1 MILFFD
7 CNVYRGVKM
16 KDKTSV
22 NRKSNTGAVER
33 QTKVHDKEGDIMA
46 IATRDVVSI
55 PPSKSIKDTA
65 KVMMEHEFR
74 RLPITD
80 PGSGKL
86 LGIVTVMDILDFF
99 GGGKKFN
106 IIEKKYED
114 NFLAAINEPV
124 KEIMTRDLITL
135 SNKASIAETI
145 EAMLA
150 NQLGALPL
158 VDADGKLAGIVTERD
173 IALSLA
179 GVAGKDIVQDFMSP
193 KVFTTTPGTPLE
205 GACKIM
211 VRNGLRRIPIIGGE
225 ADISKAAKKL
235 LGILTSTDVIR
246 FLNAKELFDNL
257 NSNLAS
263 EVLEQTKISDI
274 MAKEPVTVEPTMS
287 IGDLC
292 ELFSEKNIG
301 GVPVVKDDEVI
312 GIITERDILNAVKRY

>member
-1 MILFFD
+1 
-7 CNVYRGVKM
+7 M
-16 KDKTSV
+16 KNKTSI
-22 NRKSNTGAVER
+22 NRKSNIGAVER
-33 QTKVHDKEGDIMA
+33 ETKVHDKEGDIMA
-46 IATRDVVSI
+46 IASRDVISI
-55 PPSKSIKDTA
+55 PPTKPIKDTA

-114 NFLAAINEPV
+114 NFLAAINEPI

-135 SNKASIAETI
+135 SNKASIGETI
-145 EAMLA
+145 KTMLD
-150 NQLGALPL
+150 NQLGAIPL

-179 GVAGKDIVQDFMSP
+179 GMAGKDIVQDYMSP
-193 KVFTTTPGTPLE
+193 KVFTTTPGTPV
-205 GACKIM
+205 GDACKIM
-211 VRNGLRRIPIIGGE
+211 VRNGLRRIPVVGGE

-235 LGILTSTDVIR
+235 LGIITSTDVIR

-257 NSNLAS
+257 NSNLATD
-263 EVLEQTKISDI
+263 VLKTTITDI
-274 MAKEPVTVEPTMS
+274 MVKDPVTVEPNMT
-287 IGDLC
+287 IGELC

-301 GVPVVKDDEVI
+301 GVPVVKDDKVM
-312 GIITERDILNAVKRY
+312 GIITERDILNAVKRI

>member
-1 MILFFD
+1 
-7 CNVYRGVKM
+7 M
-16 KDKTSV
+16 KDKTSI
-22 NRKSNTGAVER
+22 NRKSNTGAVEHV
-33 QTKVHDKEGDIMA
+33 TKVHDREGDIMA
-46 IATRDVVSI
+46 LATKEVISI
-55 PPSKSIKDTA
+55 PPTKSIKDTA

-135 SNKASIAETI
+135 STKVSIGDTLKT
-145 EAMLA
+145 MLD
-150 NQLGALPL
+150 NQLGAIPL

-179 GVAGKDIVQDFMSP
+179 GMAGKETVHEYMSP

-205 GACKIM
+205 SACKIM
-211 VRNGLRRIPIIGGE
+211 VRNGLRRIPIVGGE
-225 ADISKAAKKL
+225 ADISKANKKL

-263 EVLEQTKISDI
+263 DVLKITVSEIMVKDPITVEQT
-274 MAKEPVTVEPTMS
+274 MT
-287 IGDLC
+287 IGELC
-292 ELFSEKNIG
+292 QLFAEKNIG
-301 GVPVVKDDEVI
+301 GVPIIKDDEIV
-312 GIITERDILNAVKRY
+312 GIITERDVLNSVRRA

>member
-1 MILFFD
+1 
-7 CNVYRGVKM
+7 M
-16 KDKTSV
+16 KDKTSI

-33 QTKVHDKEGDIMA
+33 ETKVHDREGDIMN
-46 IATRDVVSI
+46 IATRDVISI

-65 KVMMEHEFR
+65 KVMMEHHFR
-74 RLPITD
+74 RLPISD

-114 NFLAAINEPV
+114 NFLAAINEPI
-124 KEIMTRDLITL
+124 KEIMTRDVITE
-135 SNKASIAETI
+135 SNKSSIGETI
-145 EAMLA
+145 ETMLKY
-150 NQLGALPL
+150 QLGAIPI
-158 VDADGKLAGIVTERD
+158 VDGDGKLAGIVTERD
-173 IALSLA
+173 IALSRA
-179 GVAGKDIVQDFMSP
+179 GAVGKDTVQDYMST

-205 GACKIM
+205 SACKIM
-211 VRNGLRRIPIIGGE
+211 VRNGLRRIPIVGGE

-246 FLNAKELFDNL
+246 YLNAKDLFTHL

-263 EVLEQTKISDI
+263 DVLETKISEI
-274 MAKEPVTVEPTMS
+274 MVKEPITVEPDMG

-292 ELFSEKNIG
+292 ELFEEKNIG
-301 GVPVVKDDEVI
+301 GVPVVRDDDVL

>member
-1 MILFFD
+1 
-7 CNVYRGVKM
+7 M
-16 KDKTSV
+16 KDKTSI

-33 QTKVHDKEGDIMA
+33 ETKVHDREGDIMA

-106 IIEKKYED
+106 IIEKKYQD

-124 KEIMTRDLITL
+124 KEIMTRDLISV

-145 EAMLA
+145 EAMLS
-150 NQLGALPL
+150 NQLGAIPI
-158 VDADGKLAGIVTERD
+158 VDANGKLAGIVTERD

-179 GVAGKDIVQDFMSP
+179 GVAGKDIVQDYMTT
-193 KVFTTTPGTPLE
+193 KVFNTTPGTSL
-205 GACKIM
+205 GDACKIM

-246 FLNAKELFDNL
+246 FFNAKEFFDHL

-263 EVLEQTKISDI
+263 EVLEQTKISEI
-274 MAKEPVTVEPTMS
+274 MADEPITVEPTMT
-287 IGDLC
+287 IGELC
-292 ELFSEKNIG
+292 EVFAEKNIG
-301 GVPVVKDDEVI
+301 GVPVVKNDNVI

>member
-1 MILFFD
+1 
-7 CNVYRGVKM
+7 M
-16 KDKTSV
+16 KDKTSI
-22 NRKSNTGAVER
+22 NRKSNTGAVEHETR
-33 QTKVHDKEGDIMA
+33 VHDREGDIMA
-46 IATRDVVSI
+46 IASKDVISI

-80 PGSGKL
+80 PGSGKV

-106 IIEKKYED
+106 IIEKKYQD

-124 KEIMTRDLITL
+124 REIMSRGVVTL
-135 SNKASIAETI
+135 SNKASIGETI
-145 EAMLA
+145 EVMSS
-150 NQLGALPL
+150 NHVGAIPL
-158 VDADGKLAGIVTERD
+158 VDNDNKLVGIVTERD
-173 IALSLA
+173 IVLSLS
-179 GVAGKDIVQDFMSP
+179 GVISKETVADYMSH

-205 GACKIM
+205 SACKIM

-225 ADISKAAKKL
+225 ADISKASKKL

-246 FLNAKELFDNL
+246 FLNAKELFDKL
-257 NSNLAS
+257 NSNLATD
-263 EVLEQTKISDI
+263 VLKTQISDI
-274 MAKEPVTVEPTMS
+274 MAKEPITVSQDMG

-292 ELFSEKNIG
+292 TLFAEKNIG

-312 GIITERDILNAVKRY
+312 GIITERDILRAVKRY

>member
-1 MILFFD
+1 
-7 CNVYRGVKM
+7 M
-16 KDKTSV
+16 KDKTSI

-33 QTKVHDKEGDIMA
+33 ETKVHDKEGDIMA
-46 IATRDVVSI
+46 IASRDVISI
-55 PPSKSIKDTA
+55 PPTKPIKDTA

-114 NFLAAINEPV
+114 NFLAAINEPI

-135 SNKASIAETI
+135 SNKASIGETI
-145 EAMLA
+145 QTMLD
-150 NQLGALPL
+150 NQLGAIPL

-179 GVAGKDIVQDFMSP
+179 GMAGNDTVQDYMSP
-193 KVFTTTPGTPLE
+193 KVFNTTPGTPL
-205 GACKIM
+205 GDACKIM
-211 VRNGLRRIPIIGGE
+211 VRNGLRRIPVIGGE

-235 LGILTSTDVIR
+235 LGIITSTDVIR
-246 FLNAKELFDNL
+246 YLNAKELFDNL
-257 NSNLAS
+257 NSNLATD
-263 EVLEQTKISDI
+263 VLKTTIADI
-274 MAKEPVTVEPTMS
+274 MVKEPVTVEPTMT
-287 IGDLC
+287 IGELC

-301 GVPVVKDDEVI
+301 GVPVVKDGHVM
-312 GIITERDILNAVKRY
+312 GIITERDILNAVKRI

>member
-1 MILFFD
+1 
-7 CNVYRGVKM
+7 M
-16 KDKTSV
+16 KDKTSI

-33 QTKVHDKEGDIMA
+33 ETKVHDKEGDIMA
-46 IATRDVVSI
+46 IANRDVVSI

-106 IIEKKYED
+106 IIEKKYQD

-135 SNKASIAETI
+135 SYKASIGETI
-145 EAMLA
+145 ETMLN
-150 NQLGALPL
+150 NQLGAIPL

-179 GVAGKDIVQDFMSP
+179 GIAGNETVQDYMST
-193 KVFTTTPGTPLE
+193 KVFNTTPGTPLE

-211 VRNGLRRIPIIGGE
+211 VRNGLRRIPIVGGE

-235 LGILTSTDVIR
+235 LGIITSTDIVR
-246 FLNAKELFDNL
+246 FLNAKELFDHL
-257 NSNLAS
+257 NSNLATDVLKTTVS
-263 EVLEQTKISDI
+263 EI
-274 MAKEPVTVEPTMS
+274 MVGDAITVPPTET

-292 ELFSEKNIG
+292 QLFADNNIG
-301 GVPVVKDDEVI
+301 GVPVVKNDEVI
-312 GIITERDILNAVKRY
+312 GIITERDILNAVKRV

>member
-1 MILFFD
+1 
-7 CNVYRGVKM
+7 
-16 KDKTSV
+16 
-22 NRKSNTGAVER
+22 
-33 QTKVHDKEGDIMA
+33 MA
-46 IATRDVVSI
+46 IATREVISI

-124 KEIMTRDLITL
+124 KEIMTRDLITV
-135 SNKASIAETI
+135 SSKASLGETLDV
-145 EAMLA
+145 MLD
-150 NQLGALPL
+150 NQLGAIPIL
-158 VDADGKLAGIVTERD
+158 DHEEKLAGIVTERD

-179 GVAGKDIVQDFMSP
+179 GVAGKETVQDYMSP

-211 VRNGLRRIPIIGGE
+211 VRNGLRRIPVVGGE

-235 LGILTSTDVIR
+235 LGILTSTDVIK
-246 FLNAKELFDNL
+246 FLNAKELFDHL
-257 NSNLAS
+257 NSNLATD
-263 EVLEQTKISDI
+263 VLETVISDI
-274 MAKEPVTVEPTMS
+274 MVKDPITVEPTMS
-287 IGDLC
+287 IGELC
-292 ELFSEKNIG
+292 ELFAEKNIG
-301 GVPVVKDDEVI
+301 GVPVVKNDQI
-312 GIITERDILNAVKRY
+312 MGIITERDILNAVKRY

>member
-1 MILFFD
+1 
-7 CNVYRGVKM
+7 M
-16 KDKTSV
+16 KDKTSI
-22 NRKSNTGAVER
+22 NRKSNTGAVEHE
-33 QTKVHDKEGDIMA
+33 TKVHDREGDIMA
-46 IATRDVVSI
+46 IATKDVVSI
-55 PPSKSIKDTA
+55 PPTKSIKDTA
-65 KVMMEHEFR
+65 KVMMELEFR

-124 KEIMTRDLITL
+124 REIMTRDLITL
-135 SNKASIAETI
+135 STKASIGETI
-145 EAMLA
+145 ETMMSH
-150 NQLGALPL
+150 QLGAIPL
-158 VDADGKLAGIVTERD
+158 VDADYNLAAIVTERD

-179 GVAGKDIVQDFMSP
+179 GMAGKETVQDYMSA

-211 VRNGLRRIPIIGGE
+211 VRNGLRRIPVIGGE

-246 FLNAKELFDNL
+246 FLNAKELFDHL
-257 NSNLAS
+257 NSNLATDVLKTNIS
-263 EVLEQTKISDI
+263 EI
-274 MAKEPVTVEPTMS
+274 MVKEPITIPPTTT
-287 IGDLC
+287 IGELC
-292 ELFSEKNIG
+292 EIFSEKNIG
-301 GVPVVKDDEVI
+301 GVPVVKDDRVV
-312 GIITERDILNAVKRY
+312 GIITERDVLRAVKRI

>member
-1 MILFFD
+1 M
-7 CNVYRGVKM
+7 N
-16 KDKTSV
+16 DKTSI
-22 NRKSNTGAVER
+22 NRKSNTGAVEHV
-33 QTKVHDKEGDIMA
+33 TKVHDREGDIMA
-46 IATRDVVSI
+46 LATKEVISI
-55 PPSKSIKDTA
+55 PPTKSIKDTA

-106 IIEKKYED
+106 IIEKKYQD

-124 KEIMTRDLITL
+124 KEIMSRDLITL
-135 SNKASIAETI
+135 TSKSSIGDAI
-145 EAMLA
+145 NAMLD
-150 NQLGALPL
+150 NQVGAIPIVDNDSKL
-158 VDADGKLAGIVTERD
+158 VGIVTERD

-179 GVAGKDIVQDFMSP
+179 GKKSQETVHEYMSP

-205 GACKIM
+205 SACKIM
-211 VRNGLRRIPIIGGE
+211 VRNGLRRIPIVGGE
-225 ADISKAAKKL
+225 ADISKANKKL
-235 LGILTSTDVIR
+235 LGFLTSTDVIR

-263 EVLEQTKISDI
+263 DVLKTTVSEIMVEKIITVPQTL
-274 MAKEPVTVEPTMS
+274 S

-292 ELFSEKNIG
+292 QLFADNNIG
-301 GVPVVKDDEVI
+301 GVPIVKDNEIV
-312 GIITERDILNAVKRY
+312 GIITERDVLNSVRRA

>member
-1 MILFFD
+1 
-7 CNVYRGVKM
+7 M

-33 QTKVHDKEGDIMA
+33 ETRVHDKEGDIMA
-46 IATRDVVSI
+46 IASRDVISI

-106 IIEKKYED
+106 IIEKKYQD

-124 KEIMTRDLITL
+124 KEIMTRDIITL

-145 EAMLA
+145 ETMLS
-150 NQLGALPL
+150 NQLGAIPL

-179 GVAGKDIVQDFMSP
+179 GVAGKDTVQDFMSP

-211 VRNGLRRIPIIGGE
+211 VRNGLRRIPIVGGE
-225 ADISKAAKKL
+225 ADISNAAKKL

-257 NSNLAS
+257 NSNLATD
-263 EVLEQTKISDI
+263 VLEQTKISDI
-274 MAKEPVTVEPTMS
+274 MAKEPITVEPTMT
-287 IGDLC
+287 IGELC
-292 ELFSEKNIG
+292 EVFADKNIG
-301 GVPVVKDDEVI
+301 GVPVVKDDNVL

>member
-1 MILFFD
+1 
-7 CNVYRGVKM
+7 M
-16 KDKTSV
+16 KNKTSI

-33 QTKVHDKEGDIMA
+33 ETKVHDKEGDIMA
-46 IATRDVVSI
+46 IASRDVISI
-55 PPSKSIKDTA
+55 PPTKPIKDTA

-114 NFLAAINEPV
+114 NFLAAINEPI

-135 SNKASIAETI
+135 SNKASIGETI
-145 EAMLA
+145 KTMLD
-150 NQLGALPL
+150 NQLGAIPL

-179 GVAGKDIVQDFMSP
+179 GMAGKDIVQDYMSP
-193 KVFTTTPGTPLE
+193 KVFTTTPGTPV
-205 GACKIM
+205 GDACKIM
-211 VRNGLRRIPIIGGE
+211 VRNGLRRIPVVGGE

-235 LGILTSTDVIR
+235 LGIITSTDVIR

-257 NSNLAS
+257 NSNLATD
-263 EVLEQTKISDI
+263 VLKTTITDI
-274 MAKEPVTVEPTMS
+274 MVKDPVTVEPNMT
-287 IGDLC
+287 IGELC

-301 GVPVVKDDEVI
+301 GVPVVKDDKVM
-312 GIITERDILNAVKRY
+312 GIITERDILNAVKRI

>member
-1 MILFFD
+1 
-7 CNVYRGVKM
+7 M

-33 QTKVHDKEGDIMA
+33 ETRVHDKEGDIMA
-46 IATRDVVSI
+46 IANREVISI

-80 PGSGKL
+80 PGSGKI

-106 IIEKKYED
+106 IIEKKYQD

-124 KEIMTRDLITL
+124 KEIMTRDIITL

-145 EAMLA
+145 ETMLS
-150 NQLGALPL
+150 NQLGAIPL

-179 GVAGKDIVQDFMSP
+179 GVAGKDTVQDYMSP

-211 VRNGLRRIPIIGGE
+211 VRNGLRRIPIVGGE

-235 LGILTSTDVIR
+235 LGILTSTDIIR

-257 NSNLAS
+257 NSNLATD
-263 EVLEQTKISDI
+263 VLEQTKISDI
-274 MAKEPVTVEPTMS
+274 MPKDQITVEPTMT
-287 IGDLC
+287 IGELC
-292 ELFSEKNIG
+292 EVFADKNIG
-301 GVPVVKDDEVI
+301 GVPVVKDDKVL

>member
-1 MILFFD
+1 
-7 CNVYRGVKM
+7 M

-33 QTKVHDKEGDIMA
+33 ETRVHDKEGDIMA
-46 IATRDVVSI
+46 IANREVISI

-80 PGSGKL
+80 PGSGKI

-106 IIEKKYED
+106 IIEKKYQD

-124 KEIMTRDLITL
+124 KEIMTRDIITL

-145 EAMLA
+145 ETMLS
-150 NQLGALPL
+150 NQLGAIPL

-179 GVAGKDIVQDFMSP
+179 GVAGKDTVQDYMSP

-211 VRNGLRRIPIIGGE
+211 VRNGLRRIPIVGGE

-235 LGILTSTDVIR
+235 LGILTSTDIIR

-257 NSNLAS
+257 NSNLATD
-263 EVLEQTKISDI
+263 VLEQTKISDI
-274 MAKEPVTVEPTMS
+274 MAKDPITVEPTMT
-287 IGDLC
+287 IGELC

-301 GVPVVKDDEVI
+301 GVPVVKNDQVL

>member
-1 MILFFD
+1 MILFLD
-7 CNVYRGVKM
+7 SNVYRGVKM

>member
-1 MILFFD
+1 
-7 CNVYRGVKM
+7 M
-16 KDKTSV
+16 KNKTSI

-33 QTKVHDKEGDIMA
+33 ETKVHDKEGDIMA
-46 IATRDVVSI
+46 IASRDVISI
-55 PPSKSIKDTA
+55 PPTKPIKDTA

-106 IIEKKYED
+106 IIEKKYQD

-145 EAMLA
+145 ETMLTH
-150 NQLGALPL
+150 QLGAIPL
-158 VDADGKLAGIVTERD
+158 VDGDGKLAGIVTERD

-179 GVAGKDIVQDFMSP
+179 GMAGKDTVQDYMSP
-193 KVFTTTPGTPLE
+193 KVFNTTPGTPV
-205 GACKIM
+205 GDACKIM
-211 VRNGLRRIPIIGGE
+211 VRNGLRRIPIVGGE

-235 LGILTSTDVIR
+235 LGIITSTDVIR
-246 FLNAKELFDNL
+246 FLNAKELFDHL
-257 NSNLAS
+257 NSNLATD
-263 EVLEQTKISDI
+263 VLKTVVSDI
-274 MAKEPVTVEPTMS
+274 MVEDPVTVEPTMT
-287 IGDLC
+287 IGELC
-292 ELFSEKNIG
+292 ELFAEKNIG
-301 GVPVVKDDEVI
+301 GVPVVKEGKVM
-312 GIITERDILNAVKRY
+312 GIITERDVLNAVKRY

>member
-1 MILFFD
+1 
-7 CNVYRGVKM
+7 M
-16 KDKTSV
+16 KNKTSI

-33 QTKVHDKEGDIMA
+33 ETKVHDKEGDIMA

-55 PPSKSIKDTA
+55 PPTKSIKDTA

-145 EAMLA
+145 ETMLS
-150 NQLGALPL
+150 NQLGAIPL
-158 VDADGKLAGIVTERD
+158 IDGDEKLAGIVTERD

-179 GVAGKDIVQDFMSP
+179 GIAGKETVQDYMSP
-193 KVFTTTPGTPLE
+193 KVFNTTPGTPLE

-211 VRNGLRRIPIIGGE
+211 VRNGLRRIPIVGGE

-246 FLNAKELFDNL
+246 YINAKELFDNL

-263 EVLEQTKISDI
+263 DVLEKTKISDI
-274 MAKEPVTVEPTMS
+274 MAKDPITVESTMT
-287 IGDLC
+287 IGELC
-292 ELFSEKNIG
+292 ELFSEENIG
-301 GVPVVKDDEVI
+301 GVPVVKGDDVI
-312 GIITERDILNAVKRY
+312 GIITERDVLNAVKRY

>member
-1 MILFFD
+1 
-7 CNVYRGVKM
+7 M

-33 QTKVHDKEGDIMA
+33 ETKVHDKEGDIMA
-46 IATRDVVSI
+46 IASREVISI
-55 PPSKSIKDTA
+55 PPSKSIKDAA

-106 IIEKKYED
+106 IIEKKYQD

-124 KEIMTRDLITL
+124 KEIMSRDLITL
-135 SNKASIAETI
+135 SNKSSIGQTI
-145 EAMLA
+145 ETMLK
-150 NQLGALPL
+150 NQLGAIPL
-158 VDADGKLAGIVTERD
+158 VDADDKLAGIVTERD

-179 GVAGKDIVQDFMSP
+179 GIAGKDTVQDYMST

-205 GACKIM
+205 SACKIM
-211 VRNGLRRIPIIGGE
+211 VRNGLRRIPIVGGE
-225 ADISKAAKKL
+225 ADISKANKKL

-246 FLNAKELFDNL
+246 FLNAKDLFNKL
-257 NSNLAS
+257 NSNLATD
-263 EVLEQTKISDI
+263 VLKTVISDI
-274 MAKEPVTVEPTMS
+274 MVKEPITVESNIT
-287 IGDLC
+287 IGQLC
-292 ELFSEKNIG
+292 EIFAEKNIG
-301 GVPVVKDDEVI
+301 GVPVVKDNDVI

>member
-1 MILFFD
+1 
-7 CNVYRGVKM
+7 M
-16 KDKTSV
+16 KDKTSI

-33 QTKVHDKEGDIMA
+33 ETKVHDKEGDIMA
-46 IATRDVVSI
+46 IASRDVISI
-55 PPSKSIKDTA
+55 PPTKPIKDTA

-114 NFLAAINEPV
+114 NFLAAINEPI

-135 SNKASIAETI
+135 SNKASIGETI
-145 EAMLA
+145 QTMLD
-150 NQLGALPL
+150 NQLGAIPL

-179 GVAGKDIVQDFMSP
+179 GMAGKETVQDYMSP
-193 KVFTTTPGTPLE
+193 KVFDTTPGTPV
-205 GACKIM
+205 GDACKIM
-211 VRNGLRRIPIIGGE
+211 VRNGLRRIPVVGGE

-235 LGILTSTDVIR
+235 LGIITSTDVIR
-246 FLNAKELFDNL
+246 FLNAKELFDHL
-257 NSNLAS
+257 NSNLATD
-263 EVLEQTKISDI
+263 VLKTTISDI
-274 MAKEPVTVEPTMS
+274 MVKDPVTVEPNMT
-287 IGDLC
+287 IGELCDLF
-292 ELFSEKNIG
+292 LEKNIG
-301 GVPVVKDDEVI
+301 GVPVVKDDKI
-312 GIITERDILNAVKRY
+312 MGIITERDILNAVKRI

>member
-1 MILFFD
+1 
-7 CNVYRGVKM
+7 M
-16 KDKTSV
+16 KDKTSI
-22 NRKSNTGAVER
+22 NRKSNTGAVEHETR
-33 QTKVHDKEGDIMA
+33 VHDREGDIMA
-46 IATRDVVSI
+46 IASKDVISI

-80 PGSGKL
+80 PGSGKV

-106 IIEKKYED
+106 IIEKKYQD

-124 KEIMTRDLITL
+124 REIMSRGVVTL
-135 SNKASIAETI
+135 SNKASIGETI
-145 EAMLA
+145 EVMSS
-150 NQLGALPL
+150 NHVGAIPL
-158 VDADGKLAGIVTERD
+158 VDNDDKLVGIVTERD
-173 IALSLA
+173 IVLSLS
-179 GVAGKDIVQDFMSP
+179 GVISKETVADYMSH

-225 ADISKAAKKL
+225 ADISKASKKL

-246 FLNAKELFDNL
+246 FLNAKELFDKL
-257 NSNLAS
+257 NSNLATD
-263 EVLEQTKISDI
+263 VLKTQISDI
-274 MAKEPVTVEPTMS
+274 MAKEPITVSQDMG

-292 ELFSEKNIG
+292 TLFAEKNIG

-312 GIITERDILNAVKRY
+312 GIITERDILRAVKRY